1 MLLCLL
7 RVDLDPKPGHKS
19 GRFFSALE
27 IAAVALG
34 IACFFIGNDM
44 TGIRE
49 NLGVLAYALDV
60 MSIGT
65 VLVVFSFE
73 GGAVSK
79 SLNSRPLQTLGGL
92 SMYIFLVHYPFVV
105 YKPILGMLLG
115 LSPSADLAVCEAAF
129 ILAATFGFSLLAA
142 KILGARRR

>member
-44 TGIRE
+44 TGISE

-73 GGAVSK
+73 GGTVSK
-79 SLNSRPLQTLGGL
+79 KPQLKTAANTRRALHVHL
-92 SMYIFLVHYPFVV
+92 FVHYPFVV
-105 YKPILGMLLG
+105 YRPILGMLLG
-115 LSPSADLAVCEAAF
+115 LSPSAELAVCEAAF
-129 ILAATFGFSLLAA
+129 ILAATFGFSFLVA
-142 KILGARRR
+142 KVLSKKCR